1 MPYGPIRPSLPAVVI
16 PPDPDQARWFTDE
29 VRPHEE
35 ALRAYL
41 QARFANLGD
50 VDDIVQETYTRLL
63 RAHEA
68 GVIRS
73 TKALLFTT
81 ARNAALDA
89 FRRRRARPTEPLTPF
104 DAARVLEEAPDA
116 AESASHRQEL
126 AILAEAVAALPPQ
139 CREVMLRRY
148 RDGAPCREIAAQ
160 LGLSPETIKVHLA
173 RGMRRCADYF
183 AERGLLKDRPSAQPA
198 AS

>member
-1 MPYGPIRPSLPAVVI
+1 MT
-16 PPDPDQARWFTDE
+16 PPDPDQARWFADE

-68 GVIRS
+68 GAIRS

-89 FRRRRARPTEPLTPF
+89 FRRRRVRPAEPLTPEH
-104 DAARVLEEAPDA
+104 AARVLADTPDA
-116 AESASHRQEL
+116 AETASHRQEL
-126 AILAEAVAALPPQ
+126 DILAEAVAALPPQ

-160 LGLSPETIKVHLA
+160 LNLSPETIKVHLA
-173 RGMRRCADYF
+173 RGLRRCAEYF
-183 AERGLLKDRPSAQPA
+183 AERGLLKGRVTVHHA

>member
-1 MPYGPIRPSLPAVVI
+1 MEPSIQPSPPAA
-16 PPDPDQARWFTDE
+16 PAPDPDQSRWFSDE
-29 VRPHEE
+29 VQPHEE

-41 QARFANLGD
+41 QARFAGLGE
-50 VDDIVQETYTRLL
+50 VDDIVQETYARML
-63 RAHEA
+63 RAHGA

-73 TKALLFTT
+73 TKSLLFTT

-89 FRRRRARPTEPLTPF
+89 FRRRRVRPAEPLAPEHADRGPADT
-104 DAARVLEEAPDA
+104 PDA
-116 AESASHRQEL
+116 RESVSHRQEL
-126 AILAEAVAALPPQ
+126 DLLAEAMAALPPQ

-160 LGLSPETIKVHLA
+160 LQLSPETIKVHLA
-173 RGMRRCADYF
+173 RGLRRCTDYF
-183 AERGLLKDRPSAQPA
+183 AERGLLKGRVAVSHT

>member
-1 MPYGPIRPSLPAVVI
+1 MI
-16 PPDPDQARWFTDE
+16 PPDPDQARWFADE

-41 QARFANLGD
+41 QARFAHLCD
-50 VDDIVQETYTRLL
+50 VDDIVQETFTRLL

-68 GVIRS
+68 GAIRS

-81 ARNAALDA
+81 ARNAALDT
-89 FRRRRARPTEPLTPF
+89 FRRRHARPAEPLTPEH
-104 DAARVLEEAPDA
+104 AARILADTPDA
-116 AESASHRQEL
+116 AETAIHRQEL
-126 AILAEAVAALPPQ
+126 DILAEAVAALPPQ

-148 RDGAPCREIAAQ
+148 RDGAPCREIAVQ
-160 LGLSPETIKVHLA
+160 LNLSPETIKVHLA
-173 RGMRRCADYF
+173 RGLRRCAEYF
-183 AERGLLKDRPSAQPA
+183 AERGLLKGRNPVHHA

>member
-1 MPYGPIRPSLPAVVI
+1 MEPSVQSAPPAVST
-16 PPDPDQARWFTDE
+16 PDPDQTRWFSDE

-41 QARFANLGD
+41 QARFAGLGE
-50 VDDIVQETYTRLL
+50 VDDIVQETYVRML
-63 RAHEA
+63 RAHGA
-68 GVIRS
+68 GAIRS
-73 TKALLFTT
+73 TKSLLFTT

-89 FRRRRARPTEPLTPF
+89 CRRRRVRPAEPLAPEHA
-104 DAARVLEEAPDA
+104 DRVLADTPDV
-116 AESASHRQEL
+116 AESVSRRQEL
-126 AILAEAVAALPPQ
+126 DLLAEAMAALPPQ

-160 LGLSPETIKVHLA
+160 LQLSPETIKVHLA
-173 RGMRRCADYF
+173 RGLRRCADYF
-183 AERGLLKDRPSAQPA
+183 AERGLLKGRISAPHS